1 MQQNHPELYTQLIGV
16 PEWVIGEERK
26 SEIGDGKKN
35 NNTGLWV
42 AEIDDIMQPF
52 KYYIQTIL

>member
-1 MQQNHPELYTQLIGV
+1 MQQNHPELYKQLIGV

-26 SEIGDGKKN
+26 SESGDGKKN